1 MTPCEKILETAEEL
15 KADLIGLSGL
25 ITPSLDE
32 MVVVASELEKAGFST
47 PLLIGG
53 ATTSRAHTGIKIAP
67 RYSQPVVH
75 VLDASRAVGVCATLR
90 PGGRN
95 RDSFIEE
102 NLATQEKERN
112 RYESSQAKPAAM
124 LGIAEAREL
133 GFQCDWEAAE
143 LPGPANP
150 GIEVLEN
157 FPLEE
162 LVPYIDWSPFFAAW
176 EITGQF
182 PKVLDDRIVG
192 ELSLIHISEPTR
204 PY

>member
-1 MTPCEKILETAEEL
+1 MTACEKILETAKEHNAE
-15 KADLIGLSGL
+15 LIGLSGL

-53 ATTSRAHTGIKIAP
+53 ATTSRAHTAIKIAP

-90 PGGRN
+90 PGGKN
-95 RDSFIEE
+95 RSAFIGE
-102 NLATQEKERN
+102 NLETQEKERS
-112 RYESSQAKPAAM
+112 RYESAQAKPAAM
-124 LGIAEAREL
+124 LSIADARQG
-133 GFQCDWEAAE
+133 GFECDWEAAR
-143 LPGPANP
+143 LSAPANP

-162 LVPYIDWSPFFAAW
+162 LVPYIDWTPFFSAW
-176 EITGQF
+176 ELTGQY
-182 PKVLDDRIVG
+182 PSCLLYTSPSPRD
-192 ELSLIHISEPTR
+192 
-204 PY
+204 